1 MNDNVN
7 NSEPQPPAPDTVPI
21 ERLVED
27 ILGVQWRKL
36 DAPPQTQIM
45 QSLIGRAVTNLVI
58 AHQTESPAE
67 RFDAIA
73 RAHALV
79 ARLAVEGHR

>member
-1 MNDNVN
+1 MNDNT
-7 NSEPQPPAPDTVPI
+7 EPQPPAPDTVPI
-21 ERLVED
+21 ERLVQD

-58 AHQTESPAE
+58 AHQTQSPAE

-73 RAHALV
+73 RAHAIV

>member
-21 ERLVED
+21 ERLVDD

>member
-1 MNDNVN
+1 MNDTVN

-27 ILGVQWRKL
+27 ILGVQWRKP
-36 DAPPQTQIM
+36 DAHPQTQIM

-58 AHQTESPAE
+58 AHQTQSPAE